1 MSGWPDALRWD
12 SKEEY
17 TSHPDT
23 TKIASRTVPASIAA
37 TPGENQDRHDN
48 RDANHHQGSDD
59 HSKSIRTGFR
69 AEAPPPR

>member
-1 MSGWPDALRWD
+1 MD

-37 TPGENQDRHDN
+37 TPGENQIDTTIATPTTTKAAMTTPKAYAPDSARKH
-48 RDANHHQGSDD
+48 HHQDEGCWVW
-59 HSKSIRTGFR
+59 
-69 AEAPPPR
+69 